1 MEEHSIASIGIC
13 HKRPPGAALRAYS
26 TMSGNMKLTCV
37 SPRPA
42 MVGTLPLRQGSVA
55 AWSSALLGTC
65 AISAAIFLPAS
76 AVADFGLPAF
86 VVLIAAIVSSVA
98 GFAFSALAAAFLFHI
113 TQDGLEAL
121 HILLIASVAMQSY
134 CVWRL
139 RHCISVRRVLPY
151 LAGGLATIPL
161 GLYLLQN
168 FPLRVH
174 MLSLGAFLMFYG
186 AYMLV
191 RRPCRLKTNSLAGQ
205 IISGALGGITGST
218 AAFPG
223 AFITVWCGCHGWD
236 KDQQRAICQPYILA
250 MQIAVLAA
258 LSVTRPLDAIRP
270 ELLAYTLPGL
280 AGAWIGLRIYQ
291 ALNTTQF
298 NKIVCFMLLV
308 SGALLAFKAA

>member
-1 MEEHSIASIGIC
+1 M
-13 HKRPPGAALRAYS
+13 
-26 TMSGNMKLTCV
+26 TLTCV
-37 SPRPA
+37 SPQLAMGGRPS
-42 MVGTLPLRQGSVA
+42 LRQGSIA
-55 AWSSALLGTC
+55 ARSSAILGIC
-65 AISAAIFLPAS
+65 ALCVTIFLPAS

-113 TQDGLEAL
+113 TRDGLEAL

-151 LAGGLATIPL
+151 LAGGLAAIPL
-161 GLYLLQN
+161 GLYVLEN

-174 MLSLGAFLMFYG
+174 TLSLGIFLMVYG
-186 AYMLV
+186 TYMLV
-191 RRPCRLKTNSLAGQ
+191 RRPYRFKANSLVGQ
-205 IISGALGGITGST
+205 IISGALGGITGSA

-258 LSVTRPLDAIRP
+258 LSVTRPLDPIRP
-270 ELLAYTLPGL
+270 ELLLYTLPGL
-280 AGAWIGLRIYQ
+280 AGAWVGLRIYEG
-291 ALNTTQF
+291 LNTTQF
-298 NKIVCFMLLV
+298 NRIVCSMLLV

>member
-1 MEEHSIASIGIC
+1 LVASIGVC
-13 HKRPPGAALRAYS
+13 QKRPPGAALGAYS
-26 TMSGNMKLTCV
+26 TMRGKMTLTCV
-37 SPRPA
+37 SPRLA
-42 MVGTLPLRQGSVA
+42 MVGRPSLRQENVA
-55 AWSSALLGTC
+55 AWSSALLGLGALC
-65 AISAAIFLPAS
+65 ATIFLPTS
-76 AVADFGLPAF
+76 AVADFGPPAF
-86 VVLIAAIVSSVA
+86 VVVIAAIVSSVA

-113 TQDGLEAL
+113 TRDGLEAL

-139 RHCISVRRVLPY
+139 RRYISVRRVLPY
-151 LAGGLATIPL
+151 LTGGLATIPL

-168 FPLRVH
+168 LPLRVH
-174 MLSLGAFLMFYG
+174 TLSLGVFLMFYG

-191 RRPCRLKTNSLAGQ
+191 RRPCRLKTNSLVGQ
-205 IISGALGGITGST
+205 IISGALGGITGSA

-258 LSVTRPLDAIRP
+258 LSVTSPLDPIRP
-270 ELLAYTLPGL
+270 GLLLYTLPGL
-280 AGAWIGLRIYQ
+280 AGAWIGVRIYET
-291 ALNTTQF
+291 LNTTQF
-298 NKIVCFMLLV
+298 NKVVCSMLLV

>member
-1 MEEHSIASIGIC
+1 
-13 HKRPPGAALRAYS
+13 
-26 TMSGNMKLTCV
+26 MSGNMTLTCV
-37 SPRPA
+37 SPRLA
-42 MVGTLPLRQGSVA
+42 MVGRLSLREGSIT
-55 AWSSALLGTC
+55 AWSFAPLGICALCVT
-65 AISAAIFLPAS
+65 IFLPAS

-86 VVLIAAIVSSVA
+86 VVLIAATVSSVA
-98 GFAFSALAAAFLFHI
+98 GFAFSALAAAFLFHF
-113 TQDGLEAL
+113 TRDGLEAL

-139 RHCISVRRVLPY
+139 RHCISMRRVLPY

-168 FPLRVH
+168 FPLRAH
-174 MLSLGAFLMFYG
+174 TLSLGLFLMFYG

-191 RRPCRLKTNSLAGQ
+191 RRPCRLKTNSLFGQ
-205 IISGALGGITGST
+205 IISGALGGITGSA

-250 MQIAVLAA
+250 MQIAVLVA
-258 LSVTRPLDAIRP
+258 LSVTRPLDPIRP
-270 ELLAYTLPGL
+270 ELLLYALPGL
-280 AGAWIGLRIYQ
+280 AGAWIGLRIYEG
-291 ALNTTQF
+291 LNTTQF
-298 NKIVCFMLLV
+298 NKLVCSMLLV